1 MGYGWKT
8 FRDKLFFFFLHICK
22 FSVRF
27 SGKFLIMTSTI
38 NNSQSILIENYY
50 LHLFNYFWSHK
61 SQIVLCP
68 HTKLFCCCCT
78 RTFIPWA
85 KNGALMVQVT
95 TQTPVAIPLMILGF
109 RQSNSGM
116 ASLFEVILIWA
127 YPPQDRHSRECFKS
141 LKVTRFEALPKLYTC
156 SKRPKGTFASVIASS
171 GSSSTHK
178 GLLQTSGYAQWVQG
192 VSHSP
197 LGMF

>member
-1 MGYGWKT
+1 M
-8 FRDKLFFFFLHICK
+8 
-22 FSVRF
+22 
-27 SGKFLIMTSTI
+27 
-38 NNSQSILIENYY
+38 
-50 LHLFNYFWSHK
+50 
-61 SQIVLCP
+61 VLLWYK
-68 HTKLFCCCCT
+68 HE
-78 RTFIPWA
+78 
-85 KNGALMVQVT
+85 VT
-95 TQTPVAIPLMILGF
+95 TQTPVAIPLMIWGF

-141 LKVTRFEALPKLYTC
+141 LKVTRFETLPKLYTC

-171 GSSSTHK
+171 GSSSAHK

-197 LGMF
+197 LGMFLSDGNSILSVVYSQKHPSRKCLRGYSQAAACKGN